1 MALTPGTR
9 LGPYEILSALGAG
22 GMGEVWKARDT
33 RLNRL
38 VAIKAS
44 HSRFSERFEREARAI
59 AAVNHP
65 HVCSLYDVGPD
76 YLVMEYVEGEWLRGP
91 VPLAQALALADQIL
105 DALDA
110 AHRRGIVH
118 RDLKPGNILLTENGV
133 KVLDFGLAKVEH
145 APAVDSRSHVET
157 QAASL
162 TAEGSMLGTLP
173 YMSPEQ
179 VEGHEADARSD
190 IFAFGVVLYEL
201 IAGTRP
207 FTGKTQAN
215 LVASILKEE
224 PRPLFEMQPRTPRG
238 LAEVVRTCLEK
249 DPEKRWQSARDVR
262 HALRWMAAEPPP
274 SIPARSVRVW
284 QWVAVLM
291 AAIALGIGAWVFRPT
306 APGSLS
312 RFEAPVPENVTPYDD
327 VSVSPDG
334 RKLVF
339 AATAQD
345 GLWLR
350 DFDALEWRRLP
361 GTEGASTPFWSPDSR
376 YVGFITVDNTVRKV
390 DTTGGPP
397 ETVAS
402 LPNTA
407 SRSGTWNRNGDIVLG
422 SWGGGSG
429 GPLWRVSQ
437 AGGAARAVTQV
448 DVSKGEFHHTWPTF
462 LPDGKHFLY
471 FRSGPPDVEG
481 MYVGS
486 LDVDAGD
493 QSRQRILT
501 TSVPAVYANGYVFF
515 PRAGTLMAQ
524 PFDARRLELQGVPV
538 PVAQDVQI
546 TWYSTG
552 VFSVSGNGVL
562 AYRTASA
569 SGTFQLAWVD
579 RQGKTLST
587 FGPPGTDRQ
596 VALSPDGKRA
606 VVKDSPYDVPGDLWT
621 LDFASG
627 RRTRLTFHKEVYSPG
642 VWSPDGARIA
652 YSAGHLGDT
661 LYEKA
666 ASGLGDEQVLFKEP
680 GLRHFPTSW
689 SRDGRFLLY
698 HTENAPNTGYDLWAL
713 SLRDRRPHLMLG
725 EAFNEWAGV
734 FSPDMRWVAYVS
746 LETGASAEVYVR
758 PFRVS
763 GQTGQP
769 SLGEGKWQVSK
780 DHGNWP
786 QWRVDREIV
795 FNTAPIGTAVF
806 AAPVNTNG
814 TAFESGVPQ
823 RLPLPPNVGVDSTPQ
838 STPDGQRFLVEVSQV
853 QRAARTSISVVLNWP
868 VLLKEVK

>member
-1 MALTPGTR
+1 MIVTEPLAVADDHNTSDDAGRRHSRHCR
-9 LGPYEILSALGAG
+9 LHEPRAGARQAG
-22 GMGEVWKARDT
+22 GQASDIWAFGAVLYEMLTGRSAFEGDEVSEALASVLAREPDWT
-33 RLNRL
+33 ILPAACSPVLVTYLKRCLNKDRRQR
-38 VAIKAS
+38 I
-44 HSRFSERFEREARAI
+44 RDI
-59 AAVNHP
+59 G
-65 HVCSLYDVGPD
+65 DVS
-76 YLVMEYVEGEWLRGP
+76 
-91 VPLAQALALADQIL
+91 LALAGAFETARH
-105 DALDA
+105 DAPPRA
-110 AHRRGIVH
+110 V
-118 RDLKPGNILLTENGV
+118 
-133 KVLDFGLAKVEH
+133 
-145 APAVDSRSHVET
+145 APPVWR
-157 QAASL
+157 QALPVAM
-162 TAEGSMLGTLP
+162 TAL
-173 YMSPEQ
+173 
-179 VEGHEADARSD
+179 
-190 IFAFGVVLYEL
+190 
-201 IAGTRP
+201 
-207 FTGKTQAN
+207 
-215 LVASILKEE
+215 
-224 PRPLFEMQPRTPRG
+224 
-238 LAEVVRTCLEK
+238 
-249 DPEKRWQSARDVR
+249 
-262 HALRWMAAEPPP
+262 
-274 SIPARSVRVW
+274 
-284 QWVAVLM
+284 VAVLVTGL
-291 AAIALGIGAWVFRPT
+291 AAWGLWPRVAA
-306 APGSLS
+306 GSVS
-312 RFEAPVPENVTPYDD
+312 RFDAQVPENVTPYDD

-361 GTEGASTPFWSPDSR
+361 GTEGAATPFWSPDSR
-376 YVGFITVDNTVRKV
+376 YVGFAVDNTVRKV

-402 LPNTA
+402 LPNA
-407 SRSGTWNRNGDIVLG
+407 SRSGTWNQNGDILLG

-448 DVSKGEFHHTWPTF
+448 DVSKGEFVHTWPTF

-515 PRAGTLMAQ
+515 PRARTLMAQ
-524 PFDARRLELQGVPV
+524 PFDARRLELQGLPV

-546 TWYSTG
+546 TWYLTG
-552 VFSVSGNGVL
+552 VFSVSDNAVL
-562 AYRTASA
+562 IYRTASA
-569 SGTFQLAWVD
+569 SGTIQLAWVD
-579 RQGKTLST
+579 RQGKTLGT
-587 FGPPGTDRQ
+587 VGPPGTDRQ
-596 VALSPDGKRA
+596 FALSPDGKRA
-606 VVKDSPYDVPGDLWT
+606 VVKDAPYDVPGDLWT

-627 RRTRLTFHKEVYSPG
+627 RRTRFTFHKEVYSPG

-698 HTENAPNTGYDLWAL
+698 HTQNAANTGYDLWAL
-713 SLRDRRPHLMLG
+713 SLRDRKPHLMLG

-746 LETGASAEVYVR
+746 LETGAQADVYVR

-795 FNTAPIGTAVF
+795 FNTAPAGTAVL

-823 RLPLPPNVGVDSTPQ
+823 RLPLPPNVGVNSTPQ

-868 VLLKEVK
+868 VLLKEVRR

>member
-110 AHRRGIVH
+110 AHRKGIVH
-118 RDLKPGNILLTENGV
+118 RDLKPGNILLTESGV

-284 QWVAVLM
+284 QWLAVLM

-376 YVGFITVDNTVRKV
+376 YVGFTVDNTVRKV

-407 SRSGTWNRNGDIVLG
+407 RRSGHLESEWRHRVGELG
-422 SWGGGSG
+422 RRIGRSAVESVPGRWRGHGG
-429 GPLWRVSQ
+429 
-437 AGGAARAVTQV
+437 
-448 DVSKGEFHHTWPTF
+448 
-462 LPDGKHFLY
+462 
-471 FRSGPPDVEG
+471 
-481 MYVGS
+481 
-486 LDVDAGD
+486 DAGRRI
-493 QSRQRILT
+493 QGRVPSHVAHVPPRRQTL
-501 TSVPAVYANGYVFF
+501 SVF
-515 PRAGTLMAQ
+515 PL
-524 PFDARRLELQGVPV
+524 
-538 PVAQDVQI
+538 
-546 TWYSTG
+546 
-552 VFSVSGNGVL
+552 
-562 AYRTASA
+562 RTA
-569 SGTFQLAWVD
+569 
-579 RQGKTLST
+579 
-587 FGPPGTDRQ
+587 
-596 VALSPDGKRA
+596 
-606 VVKDSPYDVPGDLWT
+606 
-621 LDFASG
+621 G
-627 RRTRLTFHKEVYSPG
+627 R
-642 VWSPDGARIA
+642 
-652 YSAGHLGDT
+652 
-661 LYEKA
+661 
-666 ASGLGDEQVLFKEP
+666 
-680 GLRHFPTSW
+680 
-689 SRDGRFLLY
+689 
-698 HTENAPNTGYDLWAL
+698 
-713 SLRDRRPHLMLG
+713 
-725 EAFNEWAGV
+725 
-734 FSPDMRWVAYVS
+734 
-746 LETGASAEVYVR
+746 
-758 PFRVS
+758 
-763 GQTGQP
+763 
-769 SLGEGKWQVSK
+769 
-780 DHGNWP
+780 
-786 QWRVDREIV
+786 
-795 FNTAPIGTAVF
+795 
-806 AAPVNTNG
+806 
-814 TAFESGVPQ
+814 
-823 RLPLPPNVGVDSTPQ
+823 
-838 STPDGQRFLVEVSQV
+838 
-853 QRAARTSISVVLNWP
+853 
-868 VLLKEVK
+868 

>member
-1 MALTPGTR
+1 MALAPGTR

-44 HSRFSERFEREARAI
+44 HSRFSERFEREALAI

-91 VPLAQALALADQIL
+91 VPLARALALADQIL

-110 AHRRGIVH
+110 AHRKGIVH
-118 RDLKPGNILLTENGV
+118 RDLKPGNILLTESGV
-133 KVLDFGLAKVEH
+133 KVLDFGLAKVED
-145 APAVDSRSHVET
+145 APPVDSRSRVET
-157 QAASL
+157 QGAAL

-179 VEGHEADARSD
+179 VEGRQADARSD

-207 FTGKTQAN
+207 FTGETQAN

-262 HALRWMAAEPPP
+262 HALRWTAAELPP
-274 SIPARSVRVW
+274 SVPVRSVRVW
-284 QWVAVLM
+284 QWSAVLL

-306 APGSLS
+306 APSSLS
-312 RFEAPVPENVTPYDD
+312 RFETPLPENVTPYDEM
-327 VSVSPDG
+327 SVSPDG

-345 GLWLR
+345 GFWVR
-350 DFDALEWRRLP
+350 DFDALQWRRLP
-361 GTEGASTPFWSPDSR
+361 GTEGAKTPFWSADSR
-376 YVGFITVDNTVRKV
+376 YVGFIVDDKVRKV

-407 SRSGTWNRNGDIVLG
+407 TQSAAWNRNGDIVLG
-422 SWGGGSG
+422 SSGGGSG
-429 GPLWRVSQ
+429 GPLWRVSG
-437 AGGAARAVTQV
+437 AGGAATAVTQV
-448 DVSKGEFHHTWPTF
+448 DVSRGEFYHTWPTF
-462 LPDGKHFLY
+462 LPDGNHFLY
-471 FRSGPPDVEG
+471 FRSGPTDVEG

-501 TSVPAVYANGYVFF
+501 TGVPAVYANGCVFF

-524 PFDARRLELQGVPV
+524 PFDARRMELQGMPV
-538 PVAQDVQI
+538 PVAENVQI
-546 TWYSTG
+546 TWYHTG
-552 VFSVSGNGVL
+552 VFSVSGSGVL

-569 SGTFQLAWVD
+569 SGTFQLAWFD
-579 RQGKTLST
+579 RHGKTLST
-587 FGPPGTDRQ
+587 VGPPGTDTA
-596 VALSPDGKRA
+596 VVLSPDGKRA

-627 RRTRLTFHKEVYSPG
+627 RRMRLTFHREAYSPG
-642 VWSPDGARIA
+642 VWSPDSARIA

-666 ASGLGDEQVLFKEP
+666 ASGLGDEQVLFTEP

-698 HTENAPNTGYDLWAL
+698 HTENAARTGYDLWAL
-713 SLRDRRPHLMLG
+713 SLGDRRPHRMLG

-746 LETGASAEVYVR
+746 LETAVAAEVYVR

-763 GQTGQP
+763 GQTGEP

-786 QWRVDREIV
+786 RWRVGNEIV

-806 AAPVNTNG
+806 AAPVNTSG
-814 TAFESGVPQ
+814 TAFESGVPRQ
-823 RLPLPPNVGVDSTPQ
+823 LPLPPNTGVDSTPQ
-838 STPDGQRFLVEVSQV
+838 SAPDGQRLLVNVSQV
-853 QRAARTSISVVLNWP
+853 QRTPRTSISVVLNWP
-868 VLLKEVK
+868 ALLKQ